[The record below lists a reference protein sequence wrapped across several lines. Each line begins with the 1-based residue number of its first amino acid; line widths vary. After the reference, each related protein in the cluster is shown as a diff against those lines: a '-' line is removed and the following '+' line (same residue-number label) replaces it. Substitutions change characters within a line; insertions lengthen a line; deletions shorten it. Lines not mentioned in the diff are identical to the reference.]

1 MTTIH
6 IFRHSIIAKS
16 LATACL
22 VFPVISAANEL
33 KEDMGDVNDVMETI
47 VVTASGFEQAI
58 TEAPASISLITREQ
72 LENRAYKDLTDA
84 LRDVPGVT
92 VTGGGSAQD
101 ISIRGMP
108 AEYTA
113 ILIDGRKQSGRET
126 QQNSSGGFEQ
136 DWLPPLSA
144 IDRIEVV
151 RGPMS
156 TLYGSDAIG
165 GVINI
170 ITRKD
175 YKEWHGSVRA
185 EATLQENS
193 DSGDFYQG
201 QVNLA
206 GPLIN
211 GLLSTSFSGL
221 YQERIEDEIL
231 YGYGGKTL
239 GSYRGSLHLTP
250 TDDDTFSLDFTHH
263 EQQRVTT
270 EGKSKTSDS
279 VRDNNRQS
287 ISLSHSGNY
296 DWASGTSYIDN
307 EVVENEGGELEVEN
321 LSFNTQ
327 WSVPIFDSHYM
338 TIGASY
344 EHQELTDFAEDYVFT
359 NSQWSI
365 FAEDEWYIT
374 DDFALT
380 TGLRFDKND
389 VFDAQLSPR
398 IYGVWSVDTNWTL
411 KGGVSTGYRAP
422 SLTEME
428 EGWAQESCSGNCSV
442 FGNPDLKPEKSVNS
456 EVGLYYAGDN
466 DFNTSLTVYYSD
478 FQDKIDKL
486 ELDTNCGSRG
496 CDSTYVNI
504 EDATTYGAEYSVSK
518 GVSDSIKLSSTYT
531 YTYSEKKSGEDEGK
545 PLTQTPKHLMTVNA
559 DWQIKDDLQS
569 WARVTYRGKE
579 SEPTTTSSRTQY
591 IAPAITYVDLGA
603 TWQIKGNFKLMG
615 GIYNLFDE
623 DTNYDEFGYI
633 EDGRRYWLAA
643 EVSF

>member
-1 MTTIH
+1 MTTIQF
-6 IFRHSIIAKS
+6 FRHSIIAKS
-16 LATACL
+16 MATACI
-22 VFPVISAANEL
+22 VFPVIGAANEQQ
-33 KEDMGDVNDVMETI
+33 ENIGDVNGVMETM

-126 QQNSSGGFEQ
+126 QQNGSGGFEQ

-175 YKEWHGSVRA
+175 YKVWHGSLRA

-206 GPLIN
+206 GPLID

-231 YGYGGKTL
+231 YGYSGKTL

-250 TDDDTFSLDFTHH
+250 TEDNTFSLDFTHH

-287 ISLSHSGNY
+287 ISLSHSGSY
-296 DWASGTSYIDN
+296 DWGSGTSYIDN

-327 WSVPIFDSHYM
+327 WSVPIFDAHYM

-344 EHQELTDFAEDYVFT
+344 EHQELTNFAADYVFT

-380 TGLRFDKND
+380 TGLRFDNND

-428 EGWAQESCSGNCSV
+428 EGWAQESCNGNCSV
-442 FGNPDLKPEKSVNS
+442 FGNPDLKPEKSINS

-466 DFNTSLTVYYSD
+466 DFHTSLTVYYSD
-478 FQDKIDKL
+478 FQDKIDKF

-504 EDATTYGAEYSVSK
+504 EDAITYGAEYSVSK
-518 GVSDSIKLSSTYT
+518 GFSDSIKLSSTYT
-531 YTYSEKKSGEDEGK
+531 YTHSEKKSGEDEGK
-545 PLTQTPKHLMTVNA
+545 PLTQTPKHLFTVNA
-559 DWQIKDDLQS
+559 DWQIKDNLQS
-569 WARVTYRGKE
+569 WARLTYRGKE

-603 TWQIKGNFKLMG
+603 TWQVKNNFKLMA

-623 DTNYDEFGYI
+623 ETNYDEFGYI